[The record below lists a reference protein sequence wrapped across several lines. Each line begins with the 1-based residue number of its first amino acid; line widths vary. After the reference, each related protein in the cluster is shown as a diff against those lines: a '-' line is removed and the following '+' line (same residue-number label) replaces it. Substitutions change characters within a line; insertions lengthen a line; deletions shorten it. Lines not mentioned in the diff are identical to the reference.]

1 MCEKIA
7 NTFVFQNSVELA
19 NLLFKMSFKKGSNQ
33 RPLGTLGN
41 VLTTALYHN
50 IFLMEKSIKTGLD

>member
-1 MCEKIA
+1 
-7 NTFVFQNSVELA
+7 
-19 NLLFKMSFKKGSNQ
+19 MSFKKGSNQ